1 VRVPDARLI
10 VQGDGGEHE
19 RVIADLRRI
28 GGNIDLRDS
37 VEISGLAASLAE
49 ADLQLVLQAE
59 SAVAFNLPSKA
70 LSAAAAGV
78 PFLTNAP
85 AGSPVAKFAAD
96 SGGGWVVPRGDAAEM
111 ADAAAALLADPGR
124 LLSMA
129 TSGLAFVRRNHER
142 TRLIDRYLELS
153 LAADA

>member
-1 VRVPDARLI
+1 
-10 VQGDGGEHE
+10 
-19 RVIADLRRI
+19 
-28 GGNIDLRDS
+28 
-37 VEISGLAASLAE
+37 
-49 ADLQLVLQAE
+49 
-59 SAVAFNLPSKA
+59 
-70 LSAAAAGV
+70 
-78 PFLTNAP
+78 
-85 AGSPVAKFAAD
+85 VAKFAAD